1 MGRPKKN
8 GLDYF
13 PLDVDIFRD
22 IRVRRLKRKC
32 GDNATL
38 VYIALL
44 TLIYNEGYYLHVD
57 DDTAFA
63 ISEDVGFN
71 EDEINAIIACSVE
84 LGLFS
89 HKMYADHR
97 ILTSAAIQNRYLF
110 IKDNDIERIDR
121 YRLISAP
128 KKPVSANVSE
138 SKKHNAEGVLDNENG
153 TKKQVF
159 GGKTPVS
166 PPETQVSDP
175 KTPVSPPKS
184 AQSKVKKSKVKESK
198 EKEREHTPSKSAA
211 VAAADGGAECASL
224 SFSTASPLFPY
235 TEPVDRVD
243 LRSELAPYVPGY
255 DEHASEVDRLTQCG
269 HPQNE
274 VTGNL
279 RLWCDMQEN
288 LRRGVK
294 PEFRVP
300 TFDELLRAWRAK
312 IQRGEVPGIIPHNQW
327 EALKWLGNS
336 SQYTTSR
343 RNRRF
348 VVERTAQSWDTLAEM
363 TETIASARA
372 NPATKNFSVASIVY
386 AYAKKNLRAPT
397 APCHSERSEESHNIA
412 RDPSPSLRMT
422 NNNDNKPF

>member
-89 HKMYADHR
+89 QKMYADHR

-128 KKPVSANVSE
+128 KKSVSANVSE
-138 SKKHNAEGVLDNENG
+138 RKKHNAEGVLDNENG
-153 TKKQVF
+153 TKKRVF

-166 PPETQVSDP
+166 PPETPVSDP

-184 AQSKVKKSKVKESK
+184 AQSKEKKSKGKESK

-243 LRSELAPYVPGY
+243 LRTELAPYVPDY

-274 VTGNL
+274 NTESL
-279 RLWCDMQEN
+279 RRWVQWQVYYAGGGKSDVKVGDFAAN
-288 LRRGVK
+288 LRRC
-294 PEFRVP
+294 
-300 TFDELLRAWRAK
+300 RARADK
-312 IQRGEVPGIIPHNQW
+312 GEVPGIIPHNQW

-386 AYAKKNLRAPT
+386 AYAKKNLPLRVE
-397 APCHSERSEESHNIA
+397 SEKMKDES
-412 RDPSPSLRMT
+412 
-422 NNNDNKPF
+422 DNEPF

>member
-89 HKMYADHR
+89 QKMYADHR

-110 IKDNDIERIDR
+110 IKDNDIERIDH

-128 KKPVSANVSE
+128 KKSVSANVSE

-153 TKKQVF
+153 TKKRVF

-166 PPETQVSDP
+166 PPETPVSDP

-184 AQSKVKKSKVKESK
+184 AQSKEKKSKGKESK

-243 LRSELAPYVPGY
+243 LRTELAPYVPDY

-274 VTGNL
+274 NTESL
-279 RLWCDMQEN
+279 RRWVQWQVYYAGGGKSDVKVGDFAAN
-288 LRRGVK
+288 LRRC
-294 PEFRVP
+294 
-300 TFDELLRAWRAK
+300 RARADK
-312 IQRGEVPGIIPHNQW
+312 GEVPGIIPHNQW

-372 NPATKNFSVASIVY
+372 NPATKNFSVASIIY
-386 AYAKKNLRAPT
+386 AYAKKNLPLRVE
-397 APCHSERSEESHNIA
+397 SEKMKDES
-412 RDPSPSLRMT
+412 
-422 NNNDNKPF
+422 DNEPF

>member
-89 HKMYADHR
+89 QKMYADHR

-110 IKDNDIERIDR
+110 IKDNDIERIDQ

-138 SKKHNAEGVLDNENG
+138 NKKHNAEGVLDNENG
-153 TKKQVF
+153 TKKRVF

-166 PPETQVSDP
+166 PPETPVSDP

-184 AQSKVKKSKVKESK
+184 AQSKEKKSKVKESK

-243 LRSELAPYVPGY
+243 LRSELAPYVPDY

-279 RLWCDMQEN
+279 QLWRDMQEN
-288 LRRGVK
+288 LRQGVK

-386 AYAKKNLRAPT
+386 AYAKKNLMAPT
-397 APCHSERSEESHNIA
+397 NSPNGENIEV
-412 RDPSPSLRMT
+412 
-422 NNNDNKPF
+422 NEPF

>member
-89 HKMYADHR
+89 QKMYDDHR

-153 TKKQVF
+153 TKKRVF

-166 PPETQVSDP
+166 PPETPVSDP

-184 AQSKVKKSKVKESK
+184 AQSKEKKSKEKESK

-243 LRSELAPYVPGY
+243 LRSELAPYVPDY

-274 VTGNL
+274 NTESL
-279 RLWCDMQEN
+279 RRWVQWQVYYAGGGKSDVKVGDFAAN
-288 LRRGVK
+288 LRRC
-294 PEFRVP
+294 
-300 TFDELLRAWRAK
+300 RARAEK
-312 IQRGEVPGIIPHNQW
+312 GEVPGIIPHNQW

-386 AYAKKNLRAPT
+386 AYAKKNLP
-397 APCHSERSEESHNIA
+397 
-412 RDPSPSLRMT
+412 LMT
-422 NNNDNKPF
+422 NDNDNEPF

>member
-89 HKMYADHR
+89 QKMYDDHR

-110 IKDNDIERIDR
+110 IKDNDIERIDQ

-128 KKPVSANVSE
+128 KKSVSANVSE
-138 SKKHNAEGVLDNENG
+138 NKKHNAEGVLDNENG
-153 TKKQVF
+153 TKKRVF

-166 PPETQVSDP
+166 PPET
-175 KTPVSPPKS
+175 PVSPPKS
-184 AQSKVKKSKVKESK
+184 AQSKEKKSKEKESK

-235 TEPVDRVD
+235 TESVDRVD
-243 LRSELAPYVPGY
+243 LRSELAPYVPDY

-274 VTGNL
+274 NTESL
-279 RLWCDMQEN
+279 RRWVQWQVYYAGGGKSDVKVGDFAAN
-288 LRRGVK
+288 LRRC
-294 PEFRVP
+294 
-300 TFDELLRAWRAK
+300 RARAEK
-312 IQRGEVPGIIPHNQW
+312 GEVPGIIPHNQW

-386 AYAKKNLRAPT
+386 AYAKKNLP
-397 APCHSERSEESHNIA
+397 
-412 RDPSPSLRMT
+412 LMT
-422 NNNDNKPF
+422 NDNDNEPF

>member
-89 HKMYADHR
+89 QKMYADHR

-153 TKKQVF
+153 TKKRVF

-166 PPETQVSDP
+166 PPETPVSDP

-184 AQSKVKKSKVKESK
+184 AQSKEKKSKVKESK

-211 VAAADGGAECASL
+211 AAAADGGAECASL

-243 LRSELAPYVPGY
+243 LRSELAPYVPDY

-274 VTGNL
+274 NTESL
-279 RLWCDMQEN
+279 RRWVQWQVYYAGGGKSDVKVGDFASN
-288 LRRGVK
+288 LRRC
-294 PEFRVP
+294 
-300 TFDELLRAWRAK
+300 RARADK
-312 IQRGEVPGIIPHNQW
+312 GEVPGIIPHNQW

-372 NPATKNFSVASIVY
+372 NPATKNFSVASIIY
-386 AYAKKNLRAPT
+386 AYAKKNLP
-397 APCHSERSEESHNIA
+397 
-412 RDPSPSLRMT
+412 LMT
-422 NNNDNKPF
+422 NDNDNEPF

>member
-89 HKMYADHR
+89 QKMYADHR

-138 SKKHNAEGVLDNENG
+138 NKKHNAEGVLDNENG
-153 TKKQVF
+153 TKKRVF

-166 PPETQVSDP
+166 PPETPVSDP

-184 AQSKVKKSKVKESK
+184 AQSKEKKSKEKESK

-243 LRSELAPYVPGY
+243 LRSELAPYVPDY

-274 VTGNL
+274 NTESL
-279 RLWCDMQEN
+279 RRWVQWQVYYAGGGKSDVKVGDFSAN
-288 LRRGVK
+288 LRRC
-294 PEFRVP
+294 
-300 TFDELLRAWRAK
+300 RARADK
-312 IQRGEVPGIIPHNQW
+312 GEVPGIIPHNQW

-386 AYAKKNLRAPT
+386 AYAKKNLP
-397 APCHSERSEESHNIA
+397 
-412 RDPSPSLRMT
+412 LMT
-422 NNNDNKPF
+422 NDNDNEPF

>member
-89 HKMYADHR
+89 QKMYADHR

-153 TKKQVF
+153 TKKRVF

-166 PPETQVSDP
+166 PPETPVSDP
-175 KTPVSPPKS
+175 KSPVSPPKS
-184 AQSKVKKSKVKESK
+184 AQSKEKKRKGKESK
-198 EKEREHTPSKSAA
+198 EKEREHTPSNSAA

-243 LRSELAPYVPGY
+243 LRSELAPYVPDY

-274 VTGNL
+274 NTESL
-279 RLWCDMQEN
+279 RRWVQWQVYYAGGGKSDVKVGDFSAN
-288 LRRGVK
+288 LRRC
-294 PEFRVP
+294 
-300 TFDELLRAWRAK
+300 RARADK
-312 IQRGEVPGIIPHNQW
+312 GEVPGIIPHNQW

-386 AYAKKNLRAPT
+386 AYAKKNLP
-397 APCHSERSEESHNIA
+397 
-412 RDPSPSLRMT
+412 LMT
-422 NNNDNKPF
+422 NDNDNEPF

>member
-44 TLIYNEGYYLHVD
+44 TLIYNEGCYLRVD

-63 ISEDVGFN
+63 LSEDVGFN
-71 EDEINAIIACSVE
+71 EDEINAIIAVSIE

-89 HKMYADHR
+89 QKMYREHG

-110 IKDNDIERIDR
+110 IKEGDIDRIDSR

-128 KKPVSANVSE
+128 KKPTSANAPE
-138 SKKHNAEGVLDNENG
+138 RKKHNAEPILNNKNEG
-153 TKKQVF
+153 KSRVF

-166 PPETQVSDP
+166 PPETPVSDP

-184 AQSKVKKSKVKESK
+184 AQSKVKKSKVKKSK
-198 EKEREHTPSKSAA
+198 EKESITTTSKSAA
-211 VAAADGGAECASL
+211 AAAADGGADVVASL
-224 SFSTASPLFPY
+224 TFPTASPLYSY
-235 TEPVDRVD
+235 TEPAERVD
-243 LRSELAPYVPGY
+243 LRSVLSPYVTDY
-255 DEHASEVDRLTQCG
+255 EAHASEIDRLTQCG
-269 HPQNE
+269 HPQCKNTE
-274 VTGNL
+274 ALLIWVKWQVYYAGGGTSDFKVG
-279 RLWCDMQEN
+279 DFDTN
-288 LRRGVK
+288 LRRC
-294 PEFRVP
+294 
-300 TFDELLRAWRAK
+300 RARADK
-312 IQRGEVPGIIPHNQW
+312 GEVPGIIPHNQW

-363 TETIASARA
+363 TEVIASARG
-372 NPATKNFSVASIVY
+372 NPATKNFSVAAIVY
-386 AYAKKNLRAPT
+386 SYAKKNLGIRVE
-397 APCHSERSEESHNIA
+397 SEKI
-412 RDPSPSLRMT
+412 T
-422 NNNDNKPF
+422 NSTETNKPFCT

>member
-89 HKMYADHR
+89 QKMYADHR

-153 TKKQVF
+153 IKKRVF

-166 PPETQVSDP
+166 PPETPVSDP

-184 AQSKVKKSKVKESK
+184 AQSKEKKSKEKESK

-243 LRSELAPYVPGY
+243 LRSELAPYVPDY

-274 VTGNL
+274 NTESL
-279 RLWCDMQEN
+279 RRWVQWQVYYAGGGKSDVKVGDFAAN
-288 LRRGVK
+288 LRRC
-294 PEFRVP
+294 
-300 TFDELLRAWRAK
+300 RARADK
-312 IQRGEVPGIIPHNQW
+312 GEVPGIIPHNQW

-386 AYAKKNLRAPT
+386 AYAKKNLPLRVE
-397 APCHSERSEESHNIA
+397 SEKMKDE
-412 RDPSPSLRMT
+412 
-422 NNNDNKPF
+422 NDNEPF

>member
-89 HKMYADHR
+89 QKMYDDHR

-110 IKDNDIERIDR
+110 IKDNDIERIDQ

-138 SKKHNAEGVLDNENG
+138 NKKHNAEGVLDNENG
-153 TKKQVF
+153 TKKRVF

-166 PPETQVSDP
+166 PPETPVSDP

-184 AQSKVKKSKVKESK
+184 AQSKEKKSKEKESK

-235 TEPVDRVD
+235 TESVDRVD
-243 LRSELAPYVPGY
+243 LRSELAPYVPDY

-274 VTGNL
+274 NTESL
-279 RLWCDMQEN
+279 RRWVQWQVYYAGGGKSDVKVGDFAAN
-288 LRRGVK
+288 LRRC
-294 PEFRVP
+294 
-300 TFDELLRAWRAK
+300 RARAEK
-312 IQRGEVPGIIPHNQW
+312 GEVPGIIPHNQW

-386 AYAKKNLRAPT
+386 AYAKKNLP
-397 APCHSERSEESHNIA
+397 
-412 RDPSPSLRMT
+412 LMT
-422 NNNDNKPF
+422 NDNDNEPF

>member
-89 HKMYADHR
+89 QKMYAEHR

-128 KKPVSANVSE
+128 KKSVSANVSE
-138 SKKHNAEGVLDNENG
+138 NKKHNAEGVLDNENG
-153 TKKQVF
+153 TKKRVF

-166 PPETQVSDP
+166 PPETPVSEP

-184 AQSKVKKSKVKESK
+184 AQSKEKKSKVKESK

-211 VAAADGGAECASL
+211 AAAADGGAECASL

-243 LRSELAPYVPGY
+243 LRTELAPYVPDY

-274 VTGNL
+274 NTESL
-279 RLWCDMQEN
+279 RRWVQWQVYYAGGGKSDVKVGDFAAN
-288 LRRGVK
+288 LRRC
-294 PEFRVP
+294 
-300 TFDELLRAWRAK
+300 RARADK
-312 IQRGEVPGIIPHNQW
+312 GEVPGIIPHNQW

-386 AYAKKNLRAPT
+386 AYAKKNLPLRVE
-397 APCHSERSEESHNIA
+397 SEKMKDES
-412 RDPSPSLRMT
+412 
-422 NNNDNKPF
+422 DNEPF

>member
-89 HKMYADHR
+89 QKMYADHR

-138 SKKHNAEGVLDNENG
+138 NKKHNAEGVLDNENG
-153 TKKQVF
+153 TKKRVF

-166 PPETQVSDP
+166 PPETPVSDP

-198 EKEREHTPSKSAA
+198 EKEREHTPSKSVA

-243 LRSELAPYVPGY
+243 LRSELAPYVPDY

-274 VTGNL
+274 NTESL
-279 RLWCDMQEN
+279 RRWVQWQVYYAGGGKSDVKVGDFAAN
-288 LRRGVK
+288 LRRC
-294 PEFRVP
+294 
-300 TFDELLRAWRAK
+300 RARADK
-312 IQRGEVPGIIPHNQW
+312 GEVPGIIPHNQW

-386 AYAKKNLRAPT
+386 AYAKKNLPLRVE
-397 APCHSERSEESHNIA
+397 SEKMKDE
-412 RDPSPSLRMT
+412 
-422 NNNDNKPF
+422 NDNEPF

>member
-89 HKMYADHR
+89 QKMYADHR

-153 TKKQVF
+153 TKKRVF

-166 PPETQVSDP
+166 PPETPVSDP

-184 AQSKVKKSKVKESK
+184 AQSKEKKSKVKESK

-243 LRSELAPYVPGY
+243 LRSELAPYVPDY

-279 RLWCDMQEN
+279 QLWRDMQEN
-288 LRRGVK
+288 LRRGIQ

-386 AYAKKNLRAPT
+386 AYAKKNLPLRVE
-397 APCHSERSEESHNIA
+397 SEKMKDES
-412 RDPSPSLRMT
+412 
-422 NNNDNKPF
+422 DNEPF

>member
-89 HKMYADHR
+89 QKMYADHR

-138 SKKHNAEGVLDNENG
+138 NKKHNAEGVLDNENG
-153 TKKQVF
+153 TNKRVF

-166 PPETQVSDP
+166 PPETLVSDP

-184 AQSKVKKSKVKESK
+184 AQSKEKKSKVKESK

-243 LRSELAPYVPGY
+243 LRSELAPYVPDY

-269 HPQNE
+269 HPKNE
-274 VTGNL
+274 NTESL
-279 RLWCDMQEN
+279 RRWVQWQVYYAGGGKSDVKVGDFAAN
-288 LRRGVK
+288 LRRC
-294 PEFRVP
+294 
-300 TFDELLRAWRAK
+300 RARADK
-312 IQRGEVPGIIPHNQW
+312 GEVPGIIPHNQW

-372 NPATKNFSVASIVY
+372 NPATKNFSVASIIY
-386 AYAKKNLRAPT
+386 AYAKKNLPLRVE
-397 APCHSERSEESHNIA
+397 SEKMKDES
-412 RDPSPSLRMT
+412 
-422 NNNDNKPF
+422 DNESF

>member
-89 HKMYADHR
+89 QKMYADHR

-153 TKKQVF
+153 TKKRVF

-166 PPETQVSDP
+166 PPETPVSDP

-184 AQSKVKKSKVKESK
+184 AQSKEKKSKGKESK
-198 EKEREHTPSKSAA
+198 EKEREHTPSTSAA

-243 LRSELAPYVPGY
+243 LRTELAPYVPDY

-274 VTGNL
+274 NTESL
-279 RLWCDMQEN
+279 RRWVQWQVYYAGGGKSDVKVGDFSAN
-288 LRRGVK
+288 LRRC
-294 PEFRVP
+294 
-300 TFDELLRAWRAK
+300 RARADK
-312 IQRGEVPGIIPHNQW
+312 GEVPGIIPHNQW

-363 TETIASARA
+363 TETIVSARA

-386 AYAKKNLRAPT
+386 AYAKKNLPLRVE
-397 APCHSERSEESHNIA
+397 SEKMKDES
-412 RDPSPSLRMT
+412 
-422 NNNDNKPF
+422 DNEPF